1 MENST
6 VYVVSPRSCIL
17 RASDYFAFHLRP
29 VDLAVHFLVY
39 FTTHHDIVTA
49 DQVQPML
56 NFRGGLLVVW
66 GADDA
71 FNGIGQDKIGRL
83 IG

>member
-6 VYVVSPRSCIL
+6 VQTPSCIL
-17 RASDYFAFHLRP
+17 RVSDYLTFHLGP
-29 VDLAVHFLVY
+29 VDVSVHFFVY
-39 FTTHHDIVTA
+39 FTAHHDVVTA
-49 DQVQPML
+49 DQVQPMF
-56 NFRGGLLVVW
+56 NFGGGLVVVW

-71 FNGIGQDKIGRL
+71 LNGISEDKIGRL